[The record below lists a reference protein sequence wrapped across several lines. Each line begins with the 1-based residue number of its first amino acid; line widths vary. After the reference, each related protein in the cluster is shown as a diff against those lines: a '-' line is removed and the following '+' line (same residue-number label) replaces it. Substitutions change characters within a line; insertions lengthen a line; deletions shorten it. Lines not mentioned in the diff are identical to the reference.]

1 MSDSVEFSAPN
12 RLSITSL
19 IIFWLLWVF
28 ATAATTAASRALVTA
43 IQNLVPGDN
52 LPLDV
57 FAIGL
62 CVGFVQWLI
71 LRRYLPV
78 SGWWAPATS
87 LWEVAELAIFAF
99 RVPGTFLG
107 GALVGAVQWLVLK
120 RAVDGAEVWIG
131 VTAIAWGAAAFL
143 ASTFLSRLN
152 TGYTA
157 SYTVFHALIAVIT
170 GIGLAW
176 IMLMASDSGLE

>member
-1 MSDSVEFSAPN
+1 MSNFVDAYAPN
-12 RLSITSL
+12 KLSMLSL
-19 IIFWLLWVF
+19 SIFWLLWIF
-28 ATAATTAASRALVTA
+28 ATATTTAASRVLVTT

-52 LPLDV
+52 LPLDIFV
-57 FAIGL
+57 IGL
-62 CVGFVQWLI
+62 GVGFVQWLV

-78 SGWWAPATS
+78 SGWWVLATG

-99 RVPGTFLG
+99 RVPGAFLG
-107 GALVGAVQWLVLK
+107 GALIGAVQWLVLK
-120 RAVDGAEVWIG
+120 RDVDGAEVWIG
-131 VTAIAWGAAAFL
+131 VTTIGWGVAAFL

-152 TGYTA
+152 IGYTA

-176 IMLMASDSGLE
+176 IIRMASDSGLR